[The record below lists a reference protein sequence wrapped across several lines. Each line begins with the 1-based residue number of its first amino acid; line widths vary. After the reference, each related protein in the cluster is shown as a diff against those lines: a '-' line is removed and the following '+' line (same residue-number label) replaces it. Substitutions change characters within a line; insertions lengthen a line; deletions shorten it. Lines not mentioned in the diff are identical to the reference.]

1 MMRKQVLDD
10 SRVFDEL
17 VMDFS
22 IFGVNLTWRAEKPL
36 QKGIGASEVGSFNLT
51 LTSLQPHLNLT
62 STSLNILRYKG
73 MLKSVHFNNSECA
86 FLGGKI
92 C

>member
-1 MMRKQVLDD
+1 MKRKKTLDD

-36 QKGIGASEVGSFNLT
+36 QKGIGASEVRSFNLT
-51 LTSLQPHLNLT
+51 
-62 STSLNILRYKG
+62 
-73 MLKSVHFNNSECA
+73 
-86 FLGGKI
+86 
-92 C
+92 

>member
-22 IFGVNLTWRAEKPL
+22 IFGANLT
-36 QKGIGASEVGSFNLT
+36 QIS
-51 LTSLQPHLNLT
+51 
-62 STSLNILRYKG
+62 
-73 MLKSVHFNNSECA
+73 
-86 FLGGKI
+86 
-92 C
+92 

>member
-1 MMRKQVLDD
+1 MREDWHLINESELLMMRKQVLDD

-17 VMDFS
+17 VMNFS

-51 LTSLQPHLNLT
+51 
-62 STSLNILRYKG
+62 STSPEP
-73 MLKSVHFNNSECA
+73 HFY
-86 FLGGKI
+86 LT
-92 C
+92 

>member
-22 IFGVNLTWRAEKPL
+22 ILKVNLTWRAEKPL
-36 QKGIGASEVGSFNLT
+36 
-51 LTSLQPHLNLT
+51 
-62 STSLNILRYKG
+62 
-73 MLKSVHFNNSECA
+73 
-86 FLGGKI
+86 
-92 C
+92 

>member
-17 VMDFS
+17 VMNFS

-36 QKGIGASEVGSFNLT
+36 QKGIGASEVGNFNLT
-51 LTSLQPHLNLT
+51 
-62 STSLNILRYKG
+62 
-73 MLKSVHFNNSECA
+73 
-86 FLGGKI
+86 
-92 C
+92 